1 MLGGLRGDEEFGDL
15 LRTIFSARSLIVQER
30 ADRGNEMSTT
40 ELNEFPSDA
49 FRALL
54 AIRPEQ
60 RELIKRF
67 IECSD
72 EVQSV
77 VRSMFAVL
85 EYEQS
90 TVEDKQR
97 ALSTIADSLFLNTD
111 VGHGSYG
118 TDLTR
123 IERDTAKGHLVESRR
138 PIVSKRLDQ
147 LDAQELSFA
156 DRLSNLL
163 IEKNITQEELA
174 DRIGCTQSA
183 ISKMLSRNAR
193 PRRTTIFKLSEALKV
208 EPTELWPHLE
218 VAEILD
224 SVADAFA
231 DAELTP
237 EQAKSLEAANL
248 RSPARVKTRELPSRK
263 RT

>member
-1 MLGGLRGDEEFGDL
+1 
-15 LRTIFSARSLIVQER
+15 
-30 ADRGNEMSTT
+30 MSTT

-67 IECSD
+67 MECSD

-85 EYEQS
+85 EYEHS
-90 TVEDKQR
+90 THEDKQR
-97 ALSTIADSLFLNTD
+97 AHSTIADALFLNPENR
-111 VGHGSYG
+111 HGCYG
-118 TDLTR
+118 MDQTR
-123 IERDTAKGHLVESRR
+123 LV
-138 PIVSKRLDQ
+138 
-147 LDAQELSFA
+147 DAQEASFA
-156 DRLSNLL
+156 DRLSKLL

-183 ISKMLSRNAR
+183 ISKILTRKAR

-208 EPTELWPHLE
+208 EPTELWPQLE
-218 VAEILD
+218 VPAILD

-231 DAELTP
+231 DAELTE
-237 EQAKSLEAANL
+237 EQAKSLDAAS
-248 RSPARVKTRELPSRK
+248 RRPAAKVKTRELPSRK
-263 RT
+263 RN

>member
-1 MLGGLRGDEEFGDL
+1 
-15 LRTIFSARSLIVQER
+15 
-30 ADRGNEMSTT
+30 MSTT

-67 IECSD
+67 MECSD

-85 EYEQS
+85 EYEHS
-90 TVEDKQR
+90 THEDKQR
-97 ALSTIADSLFLNTD
+97 AHSTIADALFLNPENR
-111 VGHGSYG
+111 HGCYG
-118 TDLTR
+118 MDQTR
-123 IERDTAKGHLVESRR
+123 LV
-138 PIVSKRLDQ
+138 
-147 LDAQELSFA
+147 DAQEASFA
-156 DRLSNLL
+156 DRLSKLL

-183 ISKMLSRNAR
+183 ISKILTRKAR

-208 EPTELWPHLE
+208 EPTELWPQLE
-218 VAEILD
+218 VPAILD

-231 DAELTP
+231 DAELTE
-237 EQAKSLEAANL
+237 EQAKSLDAAS
-248 RSPARVKTRELPSRK
+248 RRPAAKIKTRELPSRK
-263 RT
+263 RN

>member
-1 MLGGLRGDEEFGDL
+1 
-15 LRTIFSARSLIVQER
+15 
-30 ADRGNEMSTT
+30 MSTT
-40 ELNEFPSDA
+40 ELNEFPNDA

-67 IECSD
+67 MECSD

-85 EYEQS
+85 EYEHS
-90 TVEDKQR
+90 THEDKQR
-97 ALSTIADSLFLNTD
+97 AHSTIADALFLNPENR
-111 VGHGSYG
+111 HGCYG
-118 TDLTR
+118 MDQTR
-123 IERDTAKGHLVESRR
+123 LV
-138 PIVSKRLDQ
+138 
-147 LDAQELSFA
+147 DAQEASFA
-156 DRLSNLL
+156 DRLSKLL

-183 ISKMLSRNAR
+183 ISKILTRKAR

-208 EPTELWPHLE
+208 EPTELWPQLE
-218 VAEILD
+218 VPAILD

-231 DAELTP
+231 DAELTE
-237 EQAKSLEAANL
+237 EQAKSLDAAS
-248 RSPARVKTRELPSRK
+248 RRPAAKVKTRELPSRK
-263 RT
+263 RN

>member
-1 MLGGLRGDEEFGDL
+1 
-15 LRTIFSARSLIVQER
+15 
-30 ADRGNEMSTT
+30 MSTT

-54 AIRPEQ
+54 AIKPEQ

-67 IECSD
+67 MECSD

-85 EYEQS
+85 EYEHS
-90 TVEDKQR
+90 THEDKQR
-97 ALSTIADSLFLNTD
+97 AHSTIADALFLNPENR
-111 VGHGSYG
+111 HGCYG
-118 TDLTR
+118 MDQTR
-123 IERDTAKGHLVESRR
+123 LV
-138 PIVSKRLDQ
+138 
-147 LDAQELSFA
+147 DAQEASFA
-156 DRLSNLL
+156 DRLSKLL

-183 ISKMLSRNAR
+183 ISKILTRKAR

-208 EPTELWPHLE
+208 EPTELWPQLE
-218 VAEILD
+218 VPAILD

-231 DAELTP
+231 DAELTE
-237 EQAKSLEAANL
+237 EQAKSLDAAS
-248 RSPARVKTRELPSRK
+248 RRPAAKVKTRELPSRK
-263 RT
+263 RN

>member
-1 MLGGLRGDEEFGDL
+1 
-15 LRTIFSARSLIVQER
+15 
-30 ADRGNEMSTT
+30 MSTT

-67 IECSD
+67 MECSD

-85 EYEQS
+85 EYEHS
-90 TVEDKQR
+90 THEDKQR
-97 ALSTIADSLFLNTD
+97 AHSIIADALFLNPENR
-111 VGHGSYG
+111 HGCYG
-118 TDLTR
+118 MDQTR
-123 IERDTAKGHLVESRR
+123 LV
-138 PIVSKRLDQ
+138 
-147 LDAQELSFA
+147 DAQEASFA
-156 DRLSNLL
+156 DRLSKLL

-183 ISKMLSRNAR
+183 ISKILTRKAR

-208 EPTELWPHLE
+208 EPTELWPQLE
-218 VAEILD
+218 VPAILD

-231 DAELTP
+231 DAELTE
-237 EQAKSLEAANL
+237 EQAKSLDAAS
-248 RSPARVKTRELPSRK
+248 RRPAAKVKTRELPSRK
-263 RT
+263 RN

>member
-1 MLGGLRGDEEFGDL
+1 
-15 LRTIFSARSLIVQER
+15 
-30 ADRGNEMSTT
+30 MSTT

-67 IECSD
+67 MECSD

-85 EYEQS
+85 EYEHS
-90 TVEDKQR
+90 TNEDKQR
-97 ALSTIADSLFLNTD
+97 AHSTIADALFLNPENR
-111 VGHGSYG
+111 HGCYG
-118 TDLTR
+118 MDQTR
-123 IERDTAKGHLVESRR
+123 LV
-138 PIVSKRLDQ
+138 
-147 LDAQELSFA
+147 DAQEASFA
-156 DRLSNLL
+156 DRLSKLL

-183 ISKMLSRNAR
+183 ISKILTRKAR

-208 EPTELWPHLE
+208 EPTELWPQLE
-218 VAEILD
+218 VPAILD

-231 DAELTP
+231 DAELTE
-237 EQAKSLEAANL
+237 EQAKSLDAAS
-248 RSPARVKTRELPSRK
+248 RRPAAKVKTRELPSRK
-263 RT
+263 RN

>member
-1 MLGGLRGDEEFGDL
+1 
-15 LRTIFSARSLIVQER
+15 
-30 ADRGNEMSTT
+30 MSTT

-67 IECSD
+67 MECSD
-72 EVQSV
+72 EVQSL

-85 EYEQS
+85 EYEHS
-90 TVEDKQR
+90 THEDKQR
-97 ALSTIADSLFLNTD
+97 AHSTIADALFLNPENR
-111 VGHGSYG
+111 HGCYG
-118 TDLTR
+118 MDQTR
-123 IERDTAKGHLVESRR
+123 LV
-138 PIVSKRLDQ
+138 
-147 LDAQELSFA
+147 DAQEASFA
-156 DRLSNLL
+156 DRLSKLL

-183 ISKMLSRNAR
+183 ISKILTRKAR

-208 EPTELWPHLE
+208 EPTELWPQLE
-218 VAEILD
+218 VPAILD

-231 DAELTP
+231 DAELTE
-237 EQAKSLEAANL
+237 EQAKSLDAAS
-248 RSPARVKTRELPSRK
+248 RRPAAKVKTRELPSRK
-263 RT
+263 RN

>member
-1 MLGGLRGDEEFGDL
+1 
-15 LRTIFSARSLIVQER
+15 
-30 ADRGNEMSTT
+30 MSTT

-54 AIRPEQ
+54 AIGPEQ

-67 IECSD
+67 MECSD

-85 EYEQS
+85 EYEHS

-97 ALSTIADSLFLNTD
+97 ALSIIADALFLNPE

-118 TDLTR
+118 MDLTR
-123 IERDTAKGHLVESRR
+123 IERDTAKGHPVESRR
-138 PIVSKRLDQ
+138 PIVSNRLDQ
-147 LDAQELSFA
+147 LDAQESSFA
-156 DRLSNLL
+156 GRLSKLL
-163 IEKNITQEELA
+163 IERSITQEELA

-183 ISKMLSRNAR
+183 ISKMLTRNAR

-208 EPTELWPHLE
+208 EPTELWPQLE

-224 SVADAFA
+224 SVVDAFA

-237 EQAKSLEAANL
+237 EQAKSLEAASL

>member
-1 MLGGLRGDEEFGDL
+1 
-15 LRTIFSARSLIVQER
+15 
-30 ADRGNEMSTT
+30 MSTT

-49 FRALL
+49 FRAVL

-67 IECSD
+67 MECSD
-72 EVQSV
+72 EVQSI

-85 EYEQS
+85 EYEYS
-90 TVEDKQR
+90 THEDKQR
-97 ALSTIADSLFLNTD
+97 ALSTIADALFLSPEN
-111 VGHGSYG
+111 GHP
-118 TDLTR
+118 
-123 IERDTAKGHLVESRR
+123 VESSR
-138 PIVSKRLDQ
+138 PVVSSRLDQ
-147 LDAQELSFA
+147 LDAPEASFA
-156 DRLSNLL
+156 DRLSKLL

-183 ISKMLSRNAR
+183 ISKMLTRNAR

-208 EPTELWPHLE
+208 EPTELWPRLE
-218 VAEILD
+218 VAAILD

-237 EQAKSLEAANL
+237 EQAKSLDAASL
-248 RSPARVKTRELPSRK
+248 RPAAKVNTRELPSRK
-263 RT
+263 RN

>member
-1 MLGGLRGDEEFGDL
+1 
-15 LRTIFSARSLIVQER
+15 
-30 ADRGNEMSTT
+30 MSTT

-67 IECSD
+67 MECSD

-85 EYEQS
+85 EYEHS
-90 TVEDKQR
+90 THEDKQR
-97 ALSTIADSLFLNTD
+97 AHSTIADALFLNPENR
-111 VGHGSYG
+111 HGCYG
-118 TDLTR
+118 MDQTR
-123 IERDTAKGHLVESRR
+123 PV
-138 PIVSKRLDQ
+138 
-147 LDAQELSFA
+147 DAQEASFA
-156 DRLSNLL
+156 DRLSKLL

-183 ISKMLSRNAR
+183 ISKILTRKAR

-208 EPTELWPHLE
+208 EPTELWPQLE
-218 VAEILD
+218 VPAILD

-231 DAELTP
+231 DAELTE
-237 EQAKSLEAANL
+237 EQAKSLDAAS
-248 RSPARVKTRELPSRK
+248 RRPAAKVKTRELPSRK
-263 RT
+263 RN

>member
-1 MLGGLRGDEEFGDL
+1 
-15 LRTIFSARSLIVQER
+15 
-30 ADRGNEMSTT
+30 MSTT

-67 IECSD
+67 MECSD

-85 EYEQS
+85 EYEHS
-90 TVEDKQR
+90 THEDKQR
-97 ALSTIADSLFLNTD
+97 AHSTIADALFLNPENR
-111 VGHGSYG
+111 HGCYG
-118 TDLTR
+118 MDQTR
-123 IERDTAKGHLVESRR
+123 IEDT
-138 PIVSKRLDQ
+138 
-147 LDAQELSFA
+147 QEASFA
-156 DRLSNLL
+156 DRLGKLL

-183 ISKMLSRNAR
+183 ISKILTRKAR

-208 EPTELWPHLE
+208 EPTELWPQLE
-218 VAEILD
+218 VPAILD

-231 DAELTP
+231 DAELTE
-237 EQAKSLEAANL
+237 EQAKSLDAAS
-248 RSPARVKTRELPSRK
+248 RRPAAKVKTRELPSRK
-263 RT
+263 RN